1 MRAAGSGMRLMMTTD
16 TVGGVWTYATTLAH
30 ALGGWGFEILLVTLG
45 PRPTVA
51 QKEMLRESRGV
62 SLIESDLQLE
72 WQDPAGADVC
82 HAAAVLG
89 AIADRFGPDL
99 IHLNSFREAMFDW
112 NVPIV
117 VVAHSCV
124 NSWADACGEM
134 DAFAGDDWKTYSLS
148 VRTGLRH
155 ADVWVAP
162 TRAFRRQLTSQYGLP
177 ETGEVIWNGVESAQ
191 HSSATK
197 QSFILSAGR
206 LWDKAKNLFAIK
218 SIAPAL
224 EWPIRIAGP
233 SESQRTPAS
242 AVASNCE
249 LLGEI
254 SHSALLGE
262 MEKASIFVSPALYE
276 PFGLSVLEA
285 ASAGCAL
292 VLSDIPTFRELWDG
306 VAMFFDPRDPDQIV
320 RCLRSLSSDEM
331 RRAHLQRAAA
341 IRAQDYPLSKTVNA
355 YRALYDSLLRT
366 AAGDRTIGTQGGEM
380 LA

>member
-16 TVGGVWTYATTLAH
+16 TVGGVWTYATTLAR
-30 ALGGWGFEILLVTLG
+30 ALGACGFEILLVTLG
-45 PRPTVA
+45 PRPTAA

-89 AIADRFGPDL
+89 PIADRFGPDL

-112 NVPIV
+112 NVPTV

-124 NSWADACGEM
+124 NSWAAACGET

-148 VRTGLRH
+148 VRAGLRRG
-155 ADVWVAP
+155 DVWVAP
-162 TRAFRRQLTSQYGLP
+162 TRAFRRQLASQYGLP

-191 HSSATK
+191 HSSAPK

-206 LWDKAKNLFAIK
+206 LWDKAKNLSAIK
-218 SIAPAL
+218 PIASAL
-224 EWPIRIAGP
+224 EWPIKIAGS
-233 SESQRTPAS
+233 SELQRTQAS
-242 AVASNCE
+242 AITGNCE

-262 MEKASIFVSPALYE
+262 MEKASIFFSPALYE

-306 VAMFFDPRDPDQIV
+306 AAVFFDPRDPDQIV
-320 RCLRSLSSDEM
+320 RCLRLLCSDELQ
-331 RRAHLQRAAA
+331 RAHLQRAAT
-341 IRAQDYPLSKTVNA
+341 IRAQDYQLSKTVNA
-355 YRALYDSLLRT
+355 YRALYASLLRT
-366 AAGDRTIGTQGGEM
+366 AAGHRTIGPRCGEM